1 MYRTYNF
8 RPASPPAPCLVMPGA
23 IAKGLSPIK
32 LKPPSKQS
40 FENSVVLR
48 RVQPRSKRQAK
59 NNNNT
64 NSEDHNKKTGF
75 KEYTFIL
82 PSVRNHN
89 QCIITPIQLLNRDI
103 SPSKPPSS
111 HHIPHSSHTT
121 QHTEGEW
128 DREVV
133 LRVPSRAY
141 IYNLSPT
148 VTSLNNVNS
157 VDYNFNHFTFK
168 YSDTDSDYLPP
179 YSEDSTGV
187 MLGLQPGSPDPTYS
201 NHGNTVLPYTH
212 NHPGGGFSHNH
223 THHIE
228 EDNKTTDHYSHW
240 CDSKSCSSRIS
251 SGNLKDNMLGNID
264 VPNLYT
270 TVTPKSFLPPS
281 PLRSKQFVMPLK
293 LHQLEPQQK
302 KPPATSS
309 DLTVTFVHR
318 KMSDSSGNGKL
329 SCNRNGAT
337 SKQSKNSA
345 NSSKQTSKQPDPTP
359 SQPGYPDPL
368 DHAPIAFIN
377 RLAEMTSHQADTV
390 RFERNKRGKTRTRI
404 S

>member
-82 PSVRNHN
+82 PS
-89 QCIITPIQLLNRDI
+89 
-103 SPSKPPSS
+103 
-111 HHIPHSSHTT
+111 
-121 QHTEGEW
+121 
-128 DREVV
+128 
-133 LRVPSRAY
+133 
-141 IYNLSPT
+141 
-148 VTSLNNVNS
+148 
-157 VDYNFNHFTFK
+157 